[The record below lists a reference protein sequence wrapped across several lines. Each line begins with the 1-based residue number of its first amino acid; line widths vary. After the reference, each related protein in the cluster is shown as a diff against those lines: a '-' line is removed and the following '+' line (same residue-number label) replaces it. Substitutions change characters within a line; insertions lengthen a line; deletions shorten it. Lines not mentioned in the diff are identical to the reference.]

1 MGREV
6 IGASNRIGIKSH
18 MYSYCWRN
26 IQPTPSDYNNNLSLC
41 KFLRYYDY
49 PYVVGTNRSG
59 INNNFGV
66 CTYLRNKGYLYFLR
80 LHNTT
85 NCSIEIRNTQATT
98 YTSPW
103 FSGGTNSTTTSSS
116 TGKIGYRGQFISNTA
131 SYFNIRASASS
142 GYNFN
147 GWYTATSGGSLI
159 TASTNY
165 NAYYNFSVLIM
176 NNDWY
181 ARTSAASYVGS
192 TSVYYGNDCV
202 TACTTT
208 YPLGSPNI
216 DVLYW
221 STAYSPQSETFEYAS
236 GPFFL
241 NSGLS
246 IGISTVGPRSYSN
259 TNICRIGSNS
269 SNLLGSPNICG
280 INP

>member
-1 MGREV
+1 MGREA
-6 IGASNRIGIKSH
+6 IGNNRIGIKSH

-41 KFLRYYDY
+41 KFLKYSNY
-49 PYVVGTNRSG
+49 PYIVGTERFG
-59 INNNFGV
+59 ISLNLGV

-85 NCSIEIRNTQATT
+85 NCSIEIRNTQDTN
-98 YTSPW
+98 YGSPW
-103 FSGGTNSTTTSSS
+103 FSGGTNAQTTSSS
-116 TGKIGYRGQFISNTA
+116 TGKIGFQGQFISNTA
-131 SYFNIRASASS
+131 PYFNIRASASS

-159 TASTNY
+159 TSSTNY

-176 NNDWY
+176 NNNWY
-181 ARTSAASYVGS
+181 ARTTAASYIGS

-202 TACTTT
+202 SACTTT

-221 STAYSPQSETFEYAS
+221 DTAYSPQSETFEYAS
-236 GPFFL
+236 GPFYL
-241 NSGLS
+241 NSGLT
-246 IGISTVGPRSYSN
+246 IGISTIGSRSYSN
-259 TNICRIGSNS
+259 TNICRIASPT
-269 SNLLGSPNICG
+269 SNLLGTPNICG